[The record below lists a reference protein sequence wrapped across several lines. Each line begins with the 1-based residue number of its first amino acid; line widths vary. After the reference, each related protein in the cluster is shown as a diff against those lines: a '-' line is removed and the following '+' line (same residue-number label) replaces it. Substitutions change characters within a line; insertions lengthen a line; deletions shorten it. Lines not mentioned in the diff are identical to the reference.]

1 MVIAGFAEM
10 LKNEFRKTDIVGRI
24 GGDEFVVFAP
34 APSREWGEK
43 KARDLVVDLRHDFTD
58 GVTTCSISTSIG
70 VAMVPEAGTEF
81 ETLYKNADS
90 ALYHTKQRG
99 KNGFTIYRP

>member
-1 MVIAGFAEM
+1 MG
-10 LKNEFRKTDIVGRI
+10 
-24 GGDEFVVFAP
+24 
-34 APSREWGEK
+34 GEK
-43 KARDLVVDLRHDFTD
+43 GPGSVGDLRHDFTD